1 MHVTFESNIV
11 LLCKLDTYNAQ
22 VRPNLLYLVVE
33 TWVIM
38 FIVAEKV
45 RGSRPGCLAWQVKM
59 MAQTKTD
66 TLVLQVWGWA
76 WGLRPT
82 SCKTLLFRNLNGYCC
97 PEDGSHEPRHLFLNI
112 SVVLI
117 QGIERNWKALLK
129 RNGFCSVTNLNK
141 AAESKQQK
149 WMVWDEIFELLWC
162 FATYIGSN
170 LPMFWEKLSVRSQRV
185 KQSTR

>member
-1 MHVTFESNIV
+1 
-11 LLCKLDTYNAQ
+11 
-22 VRPNLLYLVVE
+22 
-33 TWVIM
+33 M

-117 QGIERNWKALLK
+117 QGIERNWKALL
-129 RNGFCSVTNLNK
+129 
-141 AAESKQQK
+141 
-149 WMVWDEIFELLWC
+149 
-162 FATYIGSN
+162 
-170 LPMFWEKLSVRSQRV
+170 
-185 KQSTR
+185 